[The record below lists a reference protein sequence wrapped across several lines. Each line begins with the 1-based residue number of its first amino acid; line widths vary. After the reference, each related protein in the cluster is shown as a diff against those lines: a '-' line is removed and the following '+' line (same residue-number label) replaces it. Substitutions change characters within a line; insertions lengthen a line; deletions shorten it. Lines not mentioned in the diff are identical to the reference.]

1 MDDYTD
7 IRKSGNKLKKR
18 AAAVMKKLDKS
29 VRAWMR
35 LRIESEDY
43 KKIRDCRKSLDSLQ
57 EECDVSVRGGNKE

>member
-29 VRAWMR
+29 ACMIKAGGVEAG
-35 LRIESEDY
+35 DY
-43 KKIRDCRKSLDSLQ
+43 KTIKEYRKSLDSLQ
-57 EECDVSVRGGNKE
+57 EECDVRGGVRGEA

>member
-29 VRAWMR
+29 ACM
-35 LRIESEDY
+35 I
-43 KKIRDCRKSLDSLQ
+43 IA
-57 EECDVSVRGGNKE
+57 